1 MSQHRFRDQ
10 RRGAACFSFF
20 FSGTVKHAAG
30 KNTFSTSIPSHTSL
44 VERERERERRGR
56 KDGWRWNEDAWMCVP
71 VCGNRARVRVC
82 ESKEEKSSFISL
94 CRCACT
100 CTWSRGCLWDC
111 CHAASIFSYEVF
123 FFLFWCAKI
132 ARFRLEIIFNEKV
145 YFKQTPRSNKAMS
158 FNEWYDVIMSY

>member
-30 KNTFSTSIPSHTSL
+30 KNTFSTSVPSHTSL
-44 VERERERERRGR
+44 VEREREKERGGGGKMDEDGTRTRGCAR
-56 KDGWRWNEDAWMCVP
+56 LCAVIAHGWEFVRAKRRSRLLSHCA
-71 VCGNRARVRVC
+71 GARAREVELVS
-82 ESKEEKSSFISL
+82 ETVAMLPPSFPM
-94 CRCACT
+94 R
-100 CTWSRGCLWDC
+100 
-111 CHAASIFSYEVF
+111 F

-145 YFKQTPRSNKAMS
+145 YFKQTPCSYKAVS
-158 FNEWYDVIMSY
+158 FNGWYDVIMSY